1 MKTGVDRAEIAGNHV
16 LRGEE
21 VGRDQTVH
29 VLLSQIKDL
38 ILWRLKLVNDTI
50 RFTLPTPHFFNRS
63 GYCEQNGL

>member
-16 LRGEE
+16 LRGEAEE

-38 ILWRLKLVNDTI
+38 ILWQLELLNDTI
-50 RFTLPTPHFFNRS
+50 RFTHLPPFF
-63 GYCEQNGL
+63 